1 MSKLAVMITP
11 EFNLVEMDIED
22 NELQQ
27 LQGAVDGLIQPV
39 DIDPNT
45 TMWVNEEGLL
55 REDLEVNH
63 LANGI
68 YAEVFGEQ
76 PFLRGNAVFT
86 GGTDEDGNTMA
97 LSQKHLEAL
106 KELVGAITKQLW
118 ITFLF

>member
-1 MSKLAVMITP
+1 MSKLAVKLTP
-11 EFNLVEMDIED
+11 EFELVEMDIED
-22 NELQQ
+22 NELNQ
-27 LQGAVDGLIQPV
+27 LQDAVDGLIQPV
-39 DIDPNT
+39 DIDSNT

-55 REDLEVNH
+55 RDDLELNH

-86 GGTDEDGNTMA
+86 GGTDEDGNTIA

-106 KELVGAITKQLW
+106 KGLVEAVTKQLP
-118 ITFLF
+118 

>member
-1 MSKLAVMITP
+1 MSKLAVKLTP
-11 EFNLVEMDIED
+11 EFELVEMDIED
-22 NELQQ
+22 NELNQ
-27 LQGAVDGLIQPV
+27 LQDAVDGLIQPV

-55 REDLEVNH
+55 REDLELNH

-86 GGTDEDGNTMA
+86 GGTDEDGNTIA

-106 KELVGAITKQLW
+106 KGLVEAVTKQLP
-118 ITFLF
+118 